1 MSEYDDAYII
11 ERCNGVCFEAIEI
24 IHDLRAQL
32 ATLQSQPRLQR
43 VTPEA
48 IKELEARHAWVI
60 LFRHRESYYSR
71 YARATYF
78 PLEHGWCDSDDDQ
91 INPLDWYWYIEP
103 STIPEV
109 QQ

>member
-48 IKELEARHAWVI
+48 MEKLEQREWVGIIHTCQYYTAVKGWDGGQWYDETTGNTVDRPTAGWFIELAQ
-60 LFRHRESYYSR
+60 LK
-71 YARATYF
+71 
-78 PLEHGWCDSDDDQ
+78 
-91 INPLDWYWYIEP
+91 
-103 STIPEV
+103 EV